1 MAPIELDSYTRC
13 VCRPEKLMA
22 CMHTL
27 LKFYWVPFSGLHSA
41 LQNADAGFS
50 LLPAGVLVSHIFS
63 IGYLSFVAGHTIY
76 RSYLALPPSSG
87 TRHREPLRRGYVQAF
102 SILSFV
108 SLASAAFFAV
118 RFSSLSYQVWALERG
133 IELPE
138 RFVILN
144 HHLVQRLTS

>member
-1 MAPIELDSYTRC
+1 M
-13 VCRPEKLMA
+13 
-22 CMHTL
+22 
-27 LKFYWVPFSGLHSA
+27 FSIFGRHSA
-41 LQNADAGFS
+41 LRNADAVSS
-50 LLPAGVLVSHIFS
+50 LLPAGVLASHIFS
-63 IGYLSFVAGHTIY
+63 IGYLSFVAGRTIY

-108 SLASAAFFAV
+108 SLASAAFFAL

-138 RFVILN
+138 RFAILGPR
-144 HHLVQRLTS
+144 LVEQLAS